1 VTATGLD
8 RLHPGVVHHIVNTLG
23 WPSLRPLQSAAIG
36 PLLDGSDALLLAPTA
51 GGKTEAAVFPLLSAM
66 AAEGWRGLSVL
77 YVCPLKALLNNLQ
90 PRIGGYAAWIGRTA
104 ALWHGDTTAS
114 QRRRLRAERPDILL
128 TTPESIESLL
138 VSPLVNPREFFADLR
153 AVVVDEVHAFAGDDR
168 GWHMLAVLARLE
180 RLAGRPLQRIG
191 LSATV
196 GNPDQL
202 LHWLQGSGAGGRPAT
217 VVNPANGP
225 PASGSPAGGPTAGGP
240 TATSPTAGGPPA
252 TGAVTPAPPE
262 VGLDYVGSIANAA
275 TVIGTLHRGEKRL
288 VFCESRSQVEQ
299 LALALRTHGVTTF
312 VSHSSLSVDER
323 RQAEQAFAEARDCVI
338 VATSTLE
345 LGIDVGDLD
354 RVIQIDAPRTVASF
368 LQRLGRTGRRPG
380 TRRNTLF
387 LATSSTAFLRAAGLL
402 HLWAEGYVEPI
413 VPPPS
418 PRHIAA
424 QQILALCL
432 QEGRVGANVWRES
445 WGNLAVFDHTAD
457 EILAWLIHSGH
468 LESDGDMLFIGPEAE
483 RRFGRRNFMDLLA
496 VFAAAPQF
504 TVLHG
509 RQEVGSAD
517 PLMLMRKTEGPR
529 VLSLGGRPWRVTYI
543 DWPRRRCYVEPTD
556 LPGRSLW
563 QGILP
568 PESYELSQAQRAVLL
583 GATPP
588 VDLSKRAQSALT
600 KLREQWTHRVWDA
613 GTVVERRDD
622 EVRWWTFAGDR
633 ANATLAAALGSLV
646 DDSRPDGLCLRLR
659 PDVDGT
665 TLRAALSA
673 LAPADL
679 PPPVIDDSAVHGLK
693 FAEILPPALATDTLA
708 RRLIDEPA
716 ARETIRAPF
725 RLHALARSS
734 GNDTTEGV
742 SA

>member
-1 VTATGLD
+1 MTSSGID
-8 RLHPGVVHHIVNTLG
+8 RLHPGVVHHIINTLG
-23 WPSLRPLQSAAIG
+23 WSSLRPLQSAAID

-51 GGKTEAAVFPLLSAM
+51 GGKTEASVFPLLSAM
-66 AAEGWRGLSVL
+66 VTQGWRGLSVL

-90 PRIGGYAAWIGRTA
+90 PRISGYAAWVGRTA
-104 ALWHGDTTAS
+104 ALWHGDTTAG
-114 QRRRLRAERPDILL
+114 QRRRLRGERPDILL

-138 VSPLVNPREFFADLR
+138 VSPLVDPREFFADLR

-168 GWHMLAVLARLE
+168 GWHLLAVLARLE

-202 LHWLQGSGAGGRPAT
+202 LHWLQGSGAGRRPAV
-217 VVNPANGP
+217 VVNP
-225 PASGSPAGGPTAGGP
+225 PAATVGQP
-240 TATSPTAGGPPA
+240 ATS
-252 TGAVTPAPPE
+252 TPVAPPPE

-275 TVIGTLHRGEKRL
+275 TVISALHRGEKRL

-380 TRRNTLF
+380 TRRNALF
-387 LATSSTAFLRAAGLL
+387 LATSSTALLRAAGLL

-432 QEGRVGANVWRES
+432 QEGHVGSTVWREW

-457 EILAWLIHSGH
+457 EILAWLVHSGH
-468 LESDGDMLFIGPEAE
+468 LESDGDMYFIGSETE

-509 RQEVGSAD
+509 RQEVGAAD

-568 PESYELSQAQRAVLL
+568 PESYELSQAQRSVLL
-583 GATPP
+583 GATSP

-600 KLREQWTHRVWDA
+600 KLREQWAHRVWES

-622 EVRWWTFAGDR
+622 EVWWWTFAGDR

-646 DDSRPDGLCLRLR
+646 DDSRPDGLHLRLR
-659 PDVDGT
+659 PDVDSAA
-665 TLRAALSA
+665 LRAALSA
-673 LAPADL
+673 LSSDDL
-679 PPPVIDDSAVHGLK
+679 PPPAIDDNAVDGLK
-693 FAEILPPALATDTLA
+693 FAEILPPTLATDTLA

-716 ARETIRAPF
+716 ARATLQAPF
-725 RLHALARSS
+725 RMHVTAGSD
-734 GNDTTEGV
+734 GNTTGRT
-742 SA
+742 ST